1 MMARTMAPRAGF
13 GALFSA
19 MGAALQ
25 WRLLL
30 LWLLLMLLPATVV
43 ALPLWRTLAALLDHS
58 VHADAWARQF
68 DPLMFGDALGA
79 LSGHTAWLGGAA
91 LLGLLLTLL
100 MSPFLDG
107 MAVGSGRAV
116 RTLGF
121 GALLQNGWI
130 EYGRM
135 FRVMLWSLLPYAVVV
150 GAAAAGMHLA
160 DRHAERA
167 MLEAQADAWSHG
179 VHWALLV
186 VFVLAQAIVES
197 TRAAF
202 IADAGLRSATRA
214 FGRGFMQLLRRPLKT
229 LLFYLVVS
237 VLGLAIASAF
247 GIARIHTTAV
257 DGGFWLAIL
266 LGQLIV
272 LAIAWMRV
280 ARLFALARLARS
292 R

>member
-1 MMARTMAPRAGF
+1 MMASKTYPRAGTD
-13 GALFSA
+13 ALFSA
-19 MGAALQ
+19 MGGALQ

-43 ALPLWRTLAALLDHS
+43 ALPLWRSLAALLDHS
-58 VHADAWARQF
+58 VHADAWARHF
-68 DPLMFGDALGA
+68 DPLMFGDAMFA
-79 LSGHTAWLGGAA
+79 MAGHTAWLGGAA
-91 LLGLLLTLL
+91 LFGLLLTLL
-100 MSPFLDG
+100 LSPFLDG
-107 MAVGSGRAV
+107 MAVGSGRAA

-150 GAAAAGMHLA
+150 AAAGAGMHIA
-160 DRHAERA
+160 DRHAEQA
-167 MLEAQADAWSHG
+167 VLESQADAWAHG
-179 VHWALLV
+179 VNWVLLA

-197 TRAAF
+197 TRASF
-202 IADAGLRSATRA
+202 IADPSLRSATRA
-214 FGRGFMQLLRRPLKT
+214 LGRGIMQLLRRPLKT

-237 VLGLAIASAF
+237 VLGLAIAAAF
-247 GIARIHTTAV
+247 GIMRIHTTAV

-272 LAIAWMRV
+272 LVIAWMRV